1 MKATHF
7 ALLCLLAILVHPD
20 CYARD
25 SGAEQDAVSLKLVA
39 DLFPDATRTLP
50 VESPI
55 PHLIVFD
62 GKHILGYS
70 FFTDLIT
77 PIPAYSGYPIR
88 TLVSIKP
95 DGTIIEVRIISHQE
109 PILVIGVNDEILTNF
124 TSQYEGMSVVNGIR
138 LAGKNRPNS
147 VDGISGATITAMVL
161 NGSAVK
167 AARLVLEAHS
177 DSLDTSL
184 TDVDPLWL
192 TAWQGEKIEIVLLIT
207 GLTILVLMLLFQDW
221 VVVNPRFFNYLRI
234 AFLVYTVFFIGF
246 YCLAQLS
253 IINAFTFISML
264 TKEFSWDIF
273 LLDPVVFILWSFV
286 ALSILLWGRGI
297 FCGWLCPFG
306 AIQELMNKIA
316 HKLNIRQYEFPLMV
330 HERLLALKYVILM
343 ALVGLALNS
352 IPTVATFSEIEPF
365 KTAISLRFQ
374 REWYFSAYAI
384 GLILISTFN
393 TKFYCRY
400 ICPLGALLS
409 FSSLFKIFSWLRR
422 RPECGTSC
430 HTCGNN
436 CSVGAINN
444 KGEIDESECHYCLEC
459 QTSYWDEHH
468 CPVMVSKRERRER
481 RDKRKVL
488 IPTAESDD

>member
-95 DGTIIEVRIISHQE
+95 DGTIFEVRIISHQE

-207 GLTILVLMLLFQDW
+207 GLTIPEIIVE
-221 VVVNPRFFNYLRI
+221 
-234 AFLVYTVFFIGF
+234 IG
-246 YCLAQLS
+246 S
-253 IINAFTFISML
+253 
-264 TKEFSWDIF
+264 
-273 LLDPVVFILWSFV
+273 
-286 ALSILLWGRGI
+286 
-297 FCGWLCPFG
+297 
-306 AIQELMNKIA
+306 
-316 HKLNIRQYEFPLMV
+316 
-330 HERLLALKYVILM
+330 
-343 ALVGLALNS
+343 
-352 IPTVATFSEIEPF
+352 
-365 KTAISLRFQ
+365 
-374 REWYFSAYAI
+374 
-384 GLILISTFN
+384 
-393 TKFYCRY
+393 
-400 ICPLGALLS
+400 
-409 FSSLFKIFSWLRR
+409 
-422 RPECGTSC
+422 
-430 HTCGNN
+430 
-436 CSVGAINN
+436 
-444 KGEIDESECHYCLEC
+444 
-459 QTSYWDEHH
+459 
-468 CPVMVSKRERRER
+468 
-481 RDKRKVL
+481 
-488 IPTAESDD
+488 